1 MEIPEKNKANFQM
14 CIKASFSG
22 GNHVEFDIGDTA
34 LIVADNHNPEQETF
48 TTTKDDTF
56 PNFSGFPDFRTYF
69 LDFRIFMNLSDL
81 QKGLG

>member
-34 LIVADNHNPEQETF
+34 LIVADNHNPEQENF
-48 TTTKDDTF
+48 TTTKYDTF
-56 PNFSGFPDFRTYF
+56 PNFSGF
-69 LDFRIFMNLSDL
+69 LDF
-81 QKGLG
+81 

>member
-34 LIVADNHNPEQETF
+34 LIVADNHNPEQENF

-56 PNFSGFPDFRTYF
+56 PNFSGFLDFRTYF

-81 QKGLG
+81 QKDLG